1 MMTEIDPFR
10 MPIGMALCLGFTLV
24 SACDSSPASPWT
36 SARALAPALD
46 RIDTNHDGKVTEDEY
61 AARAILDPA
70 FAAVDTNA
78 DGVLS
83 LGELEALTLGQ
94 DPLAYGVAAKS
105 AEQGQYSGGSAGP
118 TSRPVFDMQALGP
131 PTETFY
137 VLRDLREEITS
148 VNPNIPVPS
157 DADIALAAASDS
169 LSSEASLR
177 VLAQLEQAST
187 TAGLK
192 FPARFRL
199 ASATNAPAAP

>member
-1 MMTEIDPFR
+1 MTATTPMR
-10 MPIGMALCLGFTLV
+10 GLTGLALCWGLLLSSGCET
-24 SACDSSPASPWT
+24 SPASPWT
-36 SARALAPALD
+36 SARALAPVLN
-46 RIDTNHDGKVTEDEY
+46 RIDANQDGKVTEDEY

-70 FAAVDTNA
+70 FSVVDTNR

-94 DPLAYGVAAKS
+94 DPLAYGVAAKT
-105 AEQGQYSGGSAGP
+105 AEQGKYGSGSAP

-131 PTETFY
+131 PNETFY

-148 VNPNIPVPS
+148 VNPDIPVPS
-157 DADIALAAASDS
+157 DADIALAATSDS

-192 FPARFRL
+192 FPARFR
-199 ASATNAPAAP
+199 STTATVAPAAP